1 MLCNV
6 YVRGYSIMSNN
17 YNDNNGKQT
26 QKSTAQQ
33 QSDEAFINQLYDE
46 VSQGQQNQ
54 PSELLD
60 QRILSAAH
68 KVINKSKTPDKKSHI
83 TWYSSL
89 ATAASLTLVVSLV
102 VLQQANILSNEQ
114 ADSMQVKDV
123 EIQKPINLVNNT
135 ESFAEQEIVPEI
147 VHFQERASFSSVT
160 NSIADKAKEAPN
172 KGVMRTMQYEK
183 QNQLATKILAKPIM
197 ASSPKTIQLLEKSEQ
212 PVKTEIM
219 ALSTEQLQQYLQSNK
234 ALKTQNQW
242 RWSLNSENDV
252 EYIIDIFNKDQ
263 QPLQYRLDKRI
274 FKILDIP
281 EQNLTKRPLNSR
293 PLSNIT
299 ILAENN

>member
-26 QKSTAQQ
+26 QKSTTEQ

-68 KVINKSKTPDKKSHI
+68 KAINKSNTPGKKSHV

-102 VLQQANILSNEQ
+102 VLQQANILPNEQ
-114 ADSMQVKDV
+114 AESTQVKDV
-123 EIQKPINLVNNT
+123 EIQKAINLVNNT

-147 VHFQERASFSSVT
+147 MHFQERASFSSVT
-160 NSIADKAKEAPN
+160 NSIADKTKETPN

-183 QNQLATKILAKPIM
+183 QNQLATKTLAKPIM

-212 PVKTEIM
+212 RVKTEIM

-242 RWSLNSENDV
+242 RWSLHSENDV